1 MLLAV
6 WHMSAT
12 PSKRNLDWRLML
24 RIGRMV
30 LHLLAGMATC
40 AVVFPFIGTEKRNAH
55 IRRWSRQLLAICNV
69 AVQVA
74 PGSAAALAHGMIVCN
89 HISWLDIFVI
99 NALYPCRF
107 VAKAEIRAWPLAGWL
122 VAQAGTVFIA
132 RGNKRELRNIFKGL
146 VQVLQEGQRVA
157 FFPEG
162 TTAAQGTLLPFHAN
176 LFEAAVDGKVMVQ
189 PFALSYVDAAGQ
201 PHPSVDFIG
210 DMTFAQSVV
219 NILDGKPVR
228 AHLALLE
235 AIPGEGAH
243 RRELAEAAHQA
254 IGKALGIVPE
264 AETLQEQ
271 SA

>member
-1 MLLAV
+1 MN
-6 WHMSAT
+6 AT
-12 PSKRNLDWRLML
+12 PAKRNLDWRLVL

-30 LHLLAGMATC
+30 LHLMDGITTC
-40 AVVFPFIGTEKRNAH
+40 AVVFPFIGTEKRNRH
-55 IRRWSRQLLAICNV
+55 VRNWSRKLLAICNV
-69 AVQVA
+69 SVQVA
-74 PGSAAALAHGMIVCN
+74 QGSAVPLEHGMIVCN

-107 VAKAEIRAWPLAGWL
+107 VAKAEIRSWPLAGWL

-132 RGNKRELRNIFKGL
+132 RGNKRELRTIFKGL
-146 VQVLQEGQRVA
+146 VHALQDGQRVA

-176 LFEAAVDGKVMVQ
+176 LYEAAVDGKVKVQ
-189 PFALSYVDAAGQ
+189 PFALSYVDPDGQ
-201 PHPSVDFIG
+201 PHQSVDFIG

-228 AHLALLE
+228 ARLAVLE
-235 AIPGEGAH
+235 PLQGAGAH
-243 RRELAEAAHQA
+243 RRELAAATREA
-254 IGKALGIVPE
+254 IGAALGILPE
-264 AETLQEQ
+264 AQTFEEH

>member
-1 MLLAV
+1 MESKPPA
-6 WHMSAT
+6 
-12 PSKRNLDWRLML
+12 KRNLDWRLML
-24 RIGRMV
+24 RLARV
-30 LHLLAGMATC
+30 FLHMLEGMATC
-40 AVVFPFIGTEKRNAH
+40 AMLFPFLGPEKRNGQ
-55 IRRWSRQLLAICNV
+55 IRRWSRQLLAMCNV
-69 AVQVA
+69 GVQMA
-74 PGSAAALAHGMIVCN
+74 PGSTTPLEQGMIVCN

-107 VAKAEIRAWPLAGWL
+107 VAKAEIRSWPLAGWL

-146 VQVLQEGQRVA
+146 VHALQDGQRVA

-176 LFEAAVDGKVMVQ
+176 LFEAAVDGKVPVQ

-210 DMTFAQSVV
+210 DMTFVQSVV

-228 AHLALLE
+228 ARLAVL
-235 AIPGEGAH
+235 AAMPGEGAH
-243 RRELAEAAHQA
+243 RRELAAATHAA
-254 IGKALGIVPE
+254 IGTALGIVPE
-264 AETLQEQ
+264 AESLQEQ

>member
-1 MLLAV
+1 MN
-6 WHMSAT
+6 AT
-12 PSKRNLDWRLML
+12 PANPPARRNLDWRLVL
-24 RIGRMV
+24 RIGRMM

-40 AVVFPFIGTEKRNAH
+40 AFAFPFIGTERRNGH

-69 AVQVA
+69 SVQMT
-74 PGSAAALAHGMIVCN
+74 PGSAAPLEQGMIVCN

-107 VAKAEIRAWPLAGWL
+107 VAKSEIRDWPLAGWL
-122 VAQAGTVFIA
+122 VAKAGTVFIA

-146 VQVLQEGQRVA
+146 VHALQEGQRVA

-176 LFEAAVDGKVMVQ
+176 LFEAAVDGKVLVQ

-201 PHPSVDFIG
+201 AHSSVDFIG
-210 DMTFAQSVV
+210 DMTFVQSVI

-228 AHLALLE
+228 ARLAVLE
-235 AIPGEGAH
+235 AMPGEGAH
-243 RRELAEAAHQA
+243 RRDLAETAHRA

>member
-1 MLLAV
+1 
-6 WHMSAT
+6 MSAR
-12 PSKRNLDWRLML
+12 PAKKNLDWRLLL

-40 AVVFPFIGTEKRNAH
+40 AFVFPFIGPGQRNVH
-55 IRRWSRQLLAICNV
+55 VRRWSRQLLAICNV
-69 AVQVA
+69 SVQVA
-74 PGSAAALAHGMIVCN
+74 PGSAVPLEHGMIVCN

-107 VAKAEIRAWPLAGWL
+107 VAKSEIRDWPLAGWL

-146 VQVLQEGQRVA
+146 VHALQDGQRVA

-162 TTAAQGTLLPFHAN
+162 TTAAQGTILPFHAN
-176 LFEAAVDGKVMVQ
+176 LFEAAVDGKVKVQ
-189 PFALSYVDAAGQ
+189 PFALSYVDPAGQ

-210 DMTFAQSVV
+210 DMTFVQSVV

-228 AHLALLE
+228 ARLAVLE
-235 AIPGEGAH
+235 AMEGEGAH
-243 RRELAEAAHQA
+243 RRELAQAAHDA
-254 IGKALGIVPE
+254 IGSALGVLPE

-271 SA
+271 PV

>member
-1 MLLAV
+1 MEAKQP
-6 WHMSAT
+6 AQ
-12 PSKRNLDWRLML
+12 RNLDWRLAL
-24 RIGRMV
+24 RCGRMA
-30 LHLLAGMATC
+30 LHLVAGMATC
-40 AVVFPFIGTEKRNAH
+40 ALVFPFIGKERRNAH

-69 AVQVA
+69 SVQVA
-74 PGSAAALAHGMIVCN
+74 HGSAQPLEHGVIVCN

-107 VAKAEIRAWPLAGWL
+107 VAKAEIRDWPLAGWL

-146 VQVLQEGQRVA
+146 VHALQEGQRVA

-162 TTAAQGTLLPFHAN
+162 TTAAQGTILPFHAN
-176 LFEAAVDGKVMVQ
+176 LFEAAVDGKVQVQ

-210 DMTFAQSVV
+210 DMTFVQSVV

-228 AHLALLE
+228 ARLAVLPAME
-235 AIPGEGAH
+235 GAGAH
-243 RRELAEAAHQA
+243 RRELAQAAHDA
-254 IGKALGIVPE
+254 IAGALGIVP
-264 AETLQEQ
+264 AAQTLQEH

>member
-1 MLLAV
+1 MDD
-6 WHMSAT
+6 
-12 PSKRNLDWRLML
+12 KRQPKPNLDWRLVL

-40 AVVFPFIGTEKRNAH
+40 ACVFPFIGVEQRNSH

-69 AVQVA
+69 SVQVTQ
-74 PGSAAALAHGMIVCN
+74 GSAVPLEHGMIVCN

-107 VAKAEIRAWPLAGWL
+107 VAKAEIRSWPLAGWL

-146 VQVLQEGQRVA
+146 VHALQDGQRVA

-176 LFEAAVDGKVMVQ
+176 LYEAAVDGKVMVQ
-189 PFALSYVDAAGQ
+189 PFAVTYVDAAGR

-210 DMTFAQSVV
+210 DMTFAQSVIA
-219 NILDGKPVR
+219 ILDGKPVR
-228 AHLALLE
+228 ARLAVLE
-235 AIPGEGAH
+235 AIPGAGAH
-243 RRELAEAAHQA
+243 RRELAEATYQA
-254 IGKALGIVPE
+254 IGAALGILPE
-264 AETLQEQ
+264 AENLQEH

>member
-1 MLLAV
+1 MNETRA
-6 WHMSAT
+6 
-12 PSKRNLDWRLML
+12 KRNLDWRLML
-24 RIGRMV
+24 RVGRV
-30 LHLLAGMATC
+30 FLHMLEGMATC
-40 AVVFPFIGTEKRNAH
+40 AVIFPFSGPEKRNAH
-55 IRRWSRQLLAICNV
+55 IRRWSRQLLAMCNV
-69 AVQVA
+69 AVQMA
-74 PGSAAALAHGMIVCN
+74 PGSAAPLQQGMIVCN

-107 VAKAEIRAWPLAGWL
+107 VAKAEIRDWPLAGWL

-146 VQVLQEGQRVA
+146 VHALQDGQRVA

-176 LFEAAVDGKVMVQ
+176 LFEAAVDGKVLVQ

-210 DMTFAQSVV
+210 DMTFVQSVV

-228 AHLALLE
+228 ARLTVLPAM
-235 AIPGEGAH
+235 PGEGAH
-243 RRELAEAAHQA
+243 RRELAAATHAA
-254 IGKALGIVPE
+254 IGAVLGIVPE
-264 AETLQEQ
+264 PESLQEQ

>member
-1 MLLAV
+1 M
-6 WHMSAT
+6 WHMNAT
-12 PSKRNLDWRLML
+12 PAKRNLDWRLVL

-30 LHLLAGMATC
+30 LHVLAGMATC
-40 AVVFPFIGTEKRNAH
+40 AFVFPFIGTDKRNGH
-55 IRRWSRQLLAICNV
+55 IRRWSRRLLAICNV
-69 AVQVA
+69 AVQVT
-74 PGSAAALAHGMIVCN
+74 PGSAKALEQGMIVCN
-89 HISWLDIFVI
+89 HVSWLDIFVI

-122 VAQAGTVFIA
+122 AAQAGTVFIA

-146 VQVLQEGQRVA
+146 VHALQDGQRVA

-176 LFEAAVDGKVMVQ
+176 LFEAAIDGKVMVQ
-189 PFALSYVDAAGQ
+189 PFALSYVDAAGK
-201 PHPSVDFIG
+201 PHASVDFIG

-228 AHLALLE
+228 AHLSVLE
-235 AIPGEGAH
+235 ALSGEGAH
-243 RRELAEAAHQA
+243 RRELAETTHTV
-254 IGKALGIVPE
+254 IGAALGIAPK

>member
-1 MLLAV
+1 
-6 WHMSAT
+6 MSGMEAKQAG
-12 PSKRNLDWRLML
+12 KRNLDWRLML
-24 RIGRMV
+24 RIGRMA
-30 LHLLAGMATC
+30 LHLLAGMAIC
-40 AVVFPFIGTEKRNAH
+40 AVVFPFIGPEKRNVH
-55 IRRWSRQLLAICNV
+55 VRRWSRQLLAICNV
-69 AVQVA
+69 SVQVA
-74 PGSAAALAHGMIVCN
+74 QDSAEVLEHGMVVCN

-107 VAKAEIRAWPLAGWL
+107 VAKSEIRDWPLAGWL

-146 VQVLQEGQRVA
+146 VHALQDGQRVA

-162 TTAAQGTLLPFHAN
+162 TTAAQGTILPFHAN
-176 LFEAAVDGKVMVQ
+176 LFEAAVDGKVQVQ

-210 DMTFAQSVV
+210 DMTFVQSVV

-228 AHLALLE
+228 ARLAVL
-235 AIPGEGAH
+235 APMAGEGAH
-243 RRELAEAAHQA
+243 RRELAQAAHDA
-254 IGKALGIVPE
+254 IGKALGIAPE
-264 AETLQEQ
+264 AQTLQEH

>member
-1 MLLAV
+1 
-6 WHMSAT
+6 MSAT
-12 PSKRNLDWRLML
+12 PPKKNLDWRLVL

-30 LHLLAGMATC
+30 VHLLAGMATC
-40 AVVFPFIGTEKRNAH
+40 ALVFPFVGPDKRNGLV
-55 IRRWSRQLLAICNV
+55 RRWSRRLLAICNV
-69 AVQVA
+69 AVQVEH
-74 PGSAAALAHGMIVCN
+74 GSAAPLEQGMIVCN

-107 VAKAEIRAWPLAGWL
+107 VAKSEIRDWPLAGWL

-146 VQVLQEGQRVA
+146 VHALQDGQRVA

-176 LFEAAVDGKVMVQ
+176 LFEAAVDGKVQVQ
-189 PFALSYVDAAGQ
+189 PFALSYLDPAGR

-228 AHLALLE
+228 ARLTILA
-235 AIPGEGAH
+235 AMPGAGAH
-243 RRELAEAAHQA
+243 RRELAQEARQA
-254 IGKALGIVPE
+254 IGAALGIVPE
-264 AETLQEQ
+264 AESLQEQ

>member
-1 MLLAV
+1 
-6 WHMSAT
+6 MSAT
-12 PSKRNLDWRLML
+12 ANKRNLDVRLLL

-30 LHLLAGMATC
+30 LHLLAGMAIC
-40 AVVFPFIGTEKRNAH
+40 AFVFPFTGPDKRNRH
-55 IRRWSRQLLAICNV
+55 VRRWSRQLLAICNV
-69 AVQVA
+69 SVQVA
-74 PGSAAALAHGMIVCN
+74 HGSAAPLEQGMIVCN

-107 VAKAEIRAWPLAGWL
+107 VAKAEIRSWPLAGWL

-146 VQVLQEGQRVA
+146 VRALQEGQRVA

-176 LFEAAVDGKVMVQ
+176 LYEAAVDGKVRVQ
-189 PFALSYVDAAGQ
+189 PFAVSYVDPAGH

-210 DMTFAQSVV
+210 DMTFAQSVI

-228 AHLALLE
+228 ARLAVLPPMDG
-235 AIPGEGAH
+235 AGAH
-243 RRELAEAAHQA
+243 RRELAAATRDA
-254 IGKALGIVPE
+254 IGAALGIVPE
-264 AETLQEQ
+264 AETLEEH

>member
-1 MLLAV
+1 
-6 WHMSAT
+6 MSAT
-12 PSKRNLDWRLML
+12 PANPPARRNLDWRLVL
-24 RIGRMV
+24 RIGRMA
-30 LHLLAGMATC
+30 LHLMDGITTC
-40 AVVFPFIGTEKRNAH
+40 AFVFPFIGTEKRNMH
-55 IRRWSRQLLAICNV
+55 VRNWSRKLLAICHV
-69 AVQVA
+69 SVQMA
-74 PGSAAALAHGMIVCN
+74 PGSAVPLEQGMIVCN

-107 VAKAEIRAWPLAGWL
+107 VAKAEIRDWPLAGWL

-146 VQVLQEGQRVA
+146 VHALQDGQRVA

-176 LFEAAVDGKVMVQ
+176 LFEAAVDGKVPVQ

-210 DMTFAQSVV
+210 DMTFVQSVV

-228 AHLALLE
+228 ARLHVLE
-235 AIPGEGAH
+235 AMPGEGAH
-243 RRELAEAAHQA
+243 RRELAEAAHHA
-254 IGKALGIVPE
+254 IGQALGIVPE
-264 AETLQEQ
+264 TETLQEH

>member
-1 MLLAV
+1 MNE
-6 WHMSAT
+6 T
-12 PSKRNLDWRLML
+12 PAKEQARRDLDWRLVL
-24 RIGRMV
+24 RIGRMAV
-30 LHLLAGMATC
+30 HLLAGMATC
-40 AVVFPFIGTEKRNAH
+40 AFVFPFIGPDQRNRLV
-55 IRRWSRQLLAICNV
+55 RRWSRQLLAICNV

-74 PGSAAALAHGMIVCN
+74 PGSAEALEHGVIVCN

-146 VQVLQEGQRVA
+146 VHALQEGQRVA

-162 TTAAQGTLLPFHAN
+162 TTAAQGTILPFHAN
-176 LFEAAVDGKVMVQ
+176 LFEAAVDGKVQVQ
-189 PFALSYVDAAGQ
+189 PFALSYVDPAGQ
-201 PHPSVDFIG
+201 PHPAVDFIG

-219 NILDGKPVR
+219 NILDGKPIR
-228 AHLALLE
+228 ARLAVLAPME
-235 AIPGEGAH
+235 GEGAH
-243 RRELAEAAHQA
+243 RRELAQAAHDA
-254 IGKALGIVPE
+254 IGKALGIAPE
-264 AETLQEQ
+264 AETLQEH

>member
-1 MLLAV
+1 
-6 WHMSAT
+6 MSAT
-12 PSKRNLDWRLML
+12 PAKRNLDWRLVL

-30 LHLLAGMATC
+30 VHLLAGMATC
-40 AVVFPFIGTEKRNAH
+40 AFVFPFIGPGKRNALV
-55 IRRWSRQLLAICNV
+55 RRWSRQLLAICNV
-69 AVQVA
+69 SVQMA
-74 PGSAAALAHGMIVCN
+74 PGSAVPLEQGMIVCN

-107 VAKAEIRAWPLAGWL
+107 VAKAEIRDWPLAGWL

-146 VQVLQEGQRVA
+146 VHALQDGQRVA

-176 LFEAAVDGKVMVQ
+176 LFEAAVDGKVAVQ
-189 PFALSYVDAAGQ
+189 PFALAYVDSAGQ
-201 PHPSVDFIG
+201 PHRSVDFIG
-210 DMTFAQSVV
+210 DMTFVQSVV

-228 AHLALLE
+228 AHLHVLQAM
-235 AIPGEGAH
+235 PGAGAH
-243 RRELAEAAHQA
+243 RRELAEATHHA
-254 IGKALGIVPE
+254 IGKALGIAAE
-264 AETLQEQ
+264 EETLQEH